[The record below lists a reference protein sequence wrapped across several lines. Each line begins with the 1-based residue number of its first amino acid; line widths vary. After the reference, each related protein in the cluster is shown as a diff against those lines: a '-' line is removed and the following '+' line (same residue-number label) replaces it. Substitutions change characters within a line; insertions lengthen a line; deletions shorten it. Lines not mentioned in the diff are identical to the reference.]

1 MSKTI
6 FVTGGYKSGKSRWAV
21 SYLEK
26 CDNVLYLVT
35 SALPDPDSLHRLE
48 VSNEMNFVKW
58 DVEIGVDG
66 TLTEYVKDHKFVV
79 LDSLAGYTLNRVR
92 ILTGGKVDISDD
104 ERHEITKQISGEV
117 QDLYDLLA
125 VNGAD
130 GIVLSIETGF
140 SIDPGDPMM
149 KLCKQILGA
158 VNQRV
163 ANMSSDVYL
172 SVSGIQFKIK

>member
-1 MSKTI
+1 
-6 FVTGGYKSGKSRWAV
+6 
-21 SYLEK
+21 
-26 CDNVLYLVT
+26 
-35 SALPDPDSLHRLE
+35 
-48 VSNEMNFVKW
+48 
-58 DVEIGVDG
+58 
-66 TLTEYVKDHKFVV
+66 VV

-92 ILTGGKVDISDD
+92 ILTGGKVDVSDD
-104 ERHEITKQISGEV
+104 ERHEITKKISGEI

-149 KLCKQILGA
+149 KLCKQILGS